1 MPWLI
6 SFTKWSAEM
15 TLGPANVKK
24 KPETAYG
31 VRLACRHPSLA
42 CVICNMW
49 KKCLI

>member
-24 KPETAYG
+24 NLK
-31 VRLACRHPSLA
+31 RLTVSDLPA
-42 CVICNMW
+42 VIRAWPVLYVTCGKNV
-49 KKCLI
+49 